1 MDTLSS
7 VRIDILS
14 FSFFLSPSTSYS
26 PSSRRTRQWSPP
38 EHPPRGARL
47 PPPSSTALALAA
59 VTARDAEL
67 ASDVAAAVHA
77 VDLQKPWSQAPLLPP
92 LVRSLLLRF
101 RRTRQWSPPEHP
113 PRGARLTS
121 PSSTPLNTSAFLFA
135 NKRIQIQTVLAVKR
149 WRQRSE

>member
-14 FSFFLSPSTSYS
+14 ISFFLSPSTSYS

-47 PPPSSTALALAA
+47 TST
-59 VTARDAEL
+59 
-67 ASDVAAAVHA
+67 
-77 VDLQKPWSQAPLLPP
+77 
-92 LVRSLLLRF
+92 
-101 RRTRQWSPPEHP
+101 
-113 PRGARLTS
+113 
-121 PSSTPLNTSAFLFA
+121 SSTPLNTSAFLFA